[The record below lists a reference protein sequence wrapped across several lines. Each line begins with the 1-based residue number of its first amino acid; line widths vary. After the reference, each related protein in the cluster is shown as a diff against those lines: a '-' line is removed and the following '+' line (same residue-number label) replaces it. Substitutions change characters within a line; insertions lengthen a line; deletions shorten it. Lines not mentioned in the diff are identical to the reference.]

1 MGEVIQFR
9 STPERV
15 LGDQETVF
23 LHPVRGDAMEPSGH
37 NGLLQWPQ
45 PQSRFHLSVILW
57 VIRRPKILSS

>member
-23 LHPVRGDAMEPSGH
+23 LHPVRDDAMEPSGH

-45 PQSRFHLSVILW
+45 Q
-57 VIRRPKILSS
+57 